1 MEEALAARTAE
12 LEAEEM
18 GAALERDTADVTL
31 PGDPFPLGALH
42 PITQIR
48 LEMEDILLGLGYRIA
63 DGPEV
68 ETEWHNFTALNT
80 PAGHPA
86 RSPSDTFFIEGR
98 PDRMLRTQTS
108 PVQVREMQ
116 RSGPPMYLIAP
127 GAVYRR
133 DDVDATHSPMFHQ
146 MEGLAVDEGLTLAH
160 LKGTM
165 LHFFRE
171 LLGADREILL
181 QPHFFPFTEPSVD
194 VQVSYI
200 DKCRP
205 AELARAGGRR
215 DGRPQRARGRGHRL
229 GALHR
234 LRLRLR
240 PGPHRDDP
248 LRRAGP
254 APVLRGRPAL
264 PGAVRVRVPLSW
276 VTDHVDPGLPAQE
289 LAGALSGSGT
299 LVEAIHHLGVPEG
312 TATCPPSASAA
323 CSRRSPTPTPTGCA
337 CARSTSARAS
347 RRGIVCGAPNVAAGQ
362 TVAVALPGAL
372 LPGAD
377 RPLKVAKLR
386 GVESR
391 GMILSATE
399 LALGEDAA
407 GIMVLPDGI
416 APGTPSR
423 RSCPSSETVL
433 ELEITSNRPDC
444 LAVWGVA
451 REIHAVT
458 GAPLAPL
465 DESEP
470 PVEGEGEVAT
480 TRRSQIDAPDLCP
493 RYMARVLTDVTWAPR
508 RRGCATGWRP
518 PACGRSPTW
527 STSPTT

>member
-1 MEEALAARTAE
+1 MSDPSLEQIQEQALAAVGASSTLADLEAARVAHTGRRSPLAEILAGIGGLPPEQRGVVGKAANLARRAVEEALAARTAE

-18 GAALERDTADVTL
+18 GAALERDAADVTL

-116 RSGPPMYLIAP
+116 RSGPPIYLIAP

-200 DKCRP
+200 DK
-205 AELARAGGRR
+205 A
-215 DGRPQRARGRGHRL
+215 
-229 GALHR
+229 
-234 LRLRLR
+234 
-240 PGPHRDDP
+240 
-248 LRRAGP
+248 
-254 APVLRGRPAL
+254 GRPAWL
-264 PGAVRVRVPLSW
+264 
-276 VTDHVDPGLPAQE
+276 E
-289 LAGALSGSGT
+289 LAGAGMVDPNVL
-299 LVEAIHHLGVPEG
+299 EAGGIDSERYTGFAFGCGLDRIAMIRFGVPDLRLFFEG
-312 TATCPPSASAA
+312 
-323 CSRRSPTPTPTGCA
+323 
-337 CARSTSARAS
+337 
-347 RRGIVCGAPNVAAGQ
+347 
-362 TVAVALPGAL
+362 
-372 LPGAD
+372 D
-377 RPLKVAKLR
+377 LR
-386 GVESR
+386 F
-391 GMILSATE
+391 
-399 LALGEDAA
+399 
-407 GIMVLPDGI
+407 
-416 APGTPSR
+416 
-423 RSCPSSETVL
+423 L
-433 ELEITSNRPDC
+433 EQF
-444 LAVWGVA
+444 A
-451 REIHAVT
+451 
-458 GAPLAPL
+458 
-465 DESEP
+465 
-470 PVEGEGEVAT
+470 
-480 TRRSQIDAPDLCP
+480 
-493 RYMARVLTDVTWAPR
+493 
-508 RRGCATGWRP
+508 
-518 PACGRSPTW
+518 
-527 STSPTT
+527 